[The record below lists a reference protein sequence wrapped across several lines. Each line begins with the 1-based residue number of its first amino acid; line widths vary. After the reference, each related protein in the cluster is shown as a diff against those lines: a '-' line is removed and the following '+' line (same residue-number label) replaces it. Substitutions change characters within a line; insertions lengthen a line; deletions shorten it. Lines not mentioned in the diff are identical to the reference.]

1 MMKHK
6 LFLLTLA
13 ALAFCSA
20 WPISNAFAAAQ
31 PIFWRALRPTDQAKA
46 KVPLSGTA
54 VSGPQGETLAWHG
67 EAHPIE
73 LTGFVL
79 PIDQEGDLVYEFMLV
94 PWPEPA
100 ATCLPLRP
108 TNWFVSFRKSLC
120 TWQECTRPSP

>member
-1 MMKHK
+1 MKHK

-31 PIFWRALRPTDQAKA
+31 PIFWRALRPADQAKA

-94 PWPEPA
+94 PWAGACSHMPSPPPNQ
-100 ATCLPLRP
+100 LVR
-108 TNWFVSFRKSLC
+108 VVRKSLC
-120 TWQECTRPSP
+120 TWQECTRPSA